1 MNEII
6 KKENDRAVQNYENI
20 LLAIA
25 AETYKGIRLLDL
37 ETADSDYICFEN
49 DGINRTK
56 IGEWMCWLK
65 TQEKN
70 IYPEDWQ
77 DVYEVLHIDN
87 LRQMKEKEAFQKN
100 YRSIYKDEEGYY
112 RTYST
117 TVSIIY
123 VGGKKTAIMSTIDN
137 TEVVKKEIKQK
148 NLLSSAASIYI
159 SMHVVDL
166 KNDVMESLKSEEHI
180 NNLLGG
186 RKHNVQE
193 LFREIMTDLTDDQ
206 FLEGMMSFVD
216 LTTLDKRMQ
225 GVNNISFEFLGKI
238 SGWCRARFIVVDYDE
253 HHRLNRVLWVVENID
268 KEKKES
274 NELRYLSETDLM
286 TGIRNRGS
294 GERKI
299 KELIEDNHQ
308 GMFCLLDIDKF
319 KSVNDQFGHGVG
331 DKVIIEIA
339 NCLKSSFR
347 KNDIILRLGGDEYAV
362 FADGIIDKQIG
373 ETIIER
379 FFNAI
384 DSIDISELGD
394 RKITVSVGIAFKTLE
409 DDSDFEIL
417 YKHADYCAYESKT
430 IAGNAYMFFEV

>member
-56 IGEWMCWLK
+56 IGDWMCWLK

-148 NLLSSAASIYI
+148 I
-159 SMHVVDL
+159 
-166 KNDVMESLKSEEHI
+166 I
-180 NNLLGG
+180 N
-186 RKHNVQE
+186 
-193 LFREIMTDLTDDQ
+193 FM
-206 FLEGMMSFVD
+206 
-216 LTTLDKRMQ
+216 
-225 GVNNISFEFLGKI
+225 
-238 SGWCRARFIVVDYDE
+238 
-253 HHRLNRVLWVVENID
+253 
-268 KEKKES
+268 
-274 NELRYLSETDLM
+274 
-286 TGIRNRGS
+286 
-294 GERKI
+294 
-299 KELIEDNHQ
+299 
-308 GMFCLLDIDKF
+308 
-319 KSVNDQFGHGVG
+319 
-331 DKVIIEIA
+331 A
-339 NCLKSSFR
+339 NF
-347 KNDIILRLGGDEYAV
+347 
-362 FADGIIDKQIG
+362 
-373 ETIIER
+373 
-379 FFNAI
+379 
-384 DSIDISELGD
+384 
-394 RKITVSVGIAFKTLE
+394 
-409 DDSDFEIL
+409 
-417 YKHADYCAYESKT
+417 
-430 IAGNAYMFFEV
+430 